1 VGAIDFL
8 FYKAMC
14 TGSEVQPANSLG
26 TQVLWRG

>member
-1 VGAIDFL
+1 MF
-8 FYKAMC
+8 